1 MDQVINNLST
11 AACLPTPTHMA
22 QVINNLSTSM
32 YTQQIH
38 AAGNQNEL
46 FNGSEARV
54 HTQNR

>member
-1 MDQVINNLST
+1 
-11 AACLPTPTHMA
+11 
-22 QVINNLSTSM
+22 M

-54 HTQNR
+54 HTQNRWGRRPLAQEQHS